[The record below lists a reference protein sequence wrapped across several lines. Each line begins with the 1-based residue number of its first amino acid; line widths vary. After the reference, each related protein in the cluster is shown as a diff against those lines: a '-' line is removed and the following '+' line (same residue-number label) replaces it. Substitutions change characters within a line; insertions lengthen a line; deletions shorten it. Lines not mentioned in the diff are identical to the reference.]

1 MRQGKNRRG
10 GEVVPMGIGVVLLVL
25 MLLPVA
31 GSRAADAA
39 SGSSGTPAFREIQ
52 SPTALK
58 TIEEVT
64 GRVVT
69 LRGLSLKTPLKSGYL
84 DSALL
89 KSLIEKSFEKSLPP
103 AERIGFEQFLKSL
116 EVIPQDLDLVKMIQS
131 LLDEQ
136 VGGLYD
142 PESKRLF
149 VREGFDI
156 EGSALAR
163 TILAHEICHALQ
175 DQTYDL
181 RKMGIESQ
189 ENDDLALSISTLAEG
204 DATLLMNEY
213 VVAHEVGNFLR
224 DLPQALL
231 MDQSALNNAPHFFRQ
246 QLLFPYIQGQAFL
259 QTALKRG
266 AGERVRLFTSPPGST
281 EEVLHPEKYFGTRE
295 TAPPL
300 ALLDK
305 EGKGAWK
312 PGIPQAPEGF
322 KRLRVNTMGEFGIR
336 ALLEDRLGAGIAG
349 DAAAGWGN
357 DAYAVYGRDQKA
369 WWFCW
374 ETAWDT
380 DSDAKEFQQAMVTYW
395 RSLAGQRDLGDL
407 QAPSQTF
414 SVKGCKV
421 SVERVGKRLVMVW
434 GKD

>member
-1 MRQGKNRRG
+1 
-10 GEVVPMGIGVVLLVL
+10 MGIGVVLLVL
-25 MLLPVA
+25 MLLPVG

-39 SGSSGTPAFREIQ
+39 SGSPETPAFREIQ
-52 SPTALK
+52 SPAALK

-64 GRVVT
+64 GRVVA
-69 LRGLSLKTPLKSGYL
+69 LRGLPVKTPLKSGYL
-84 DSALL
+84 DSTLL
-89 KSLIEKSFEKSLPP
+89 KNLIEKSFEKSLPP

-116 EVIPQDLDLVKMIQS
+116 EVIPQDLDLVRMIQS

-181 RKMGIESQ
+181 RKMGIESPD
-189 ENDDLALSISTLAEG
+189 NDDLALSISTLAEG

-231 MDQSALNNAPHFFRQ
+231 MDQSALNKAPHFFRQ
-246 QLLFPYIQGQAFL
+246 QLLFPYIQGQTFL

-295 TAPPL
+295 TPASL

-305 EGKGAWK
+305 EGKIAAGALK
-312 PGIPQAPEGF
+312 PGIPPAPDGF

-336 ALLEDRLGAGIAG
+336 TLFEDRLGAGIAG
-349 DAAAGWGN
+349 DVAAGWGN
-357 DAYAVYGRDQKA
+357 DAYAVYERDQKA

-380 DSDAKEFQQAMVTYW
+380 DSDAAEFQRALVTYW
-395 RSLAGQRDLGDL
+395 RSLAAQRDLGDL
-407 QAPSQTF
+407 QAASQTF
-414 SVKGCKV
+414 TVKGCKV
-421 SVERVGKRLVMVW
+421 TVERVGKRLVMVW

>member
-1 MRQGKNRRG
+1 MNRTFAPLFSVFFGSALFVAILLSTG
-10 GEVVPMGIGVVLLVL
+10 GICAEEKSTGPAAVP
-25 MLLPVA
+25 P
-31 GSRAADAA
+31 
-39 SGSSGTPAFREIQ
+39 FREIQ

-58 TIEEVT
+58 TIAEVT
-64 GRVVT
+64 ARVSS
-69 LRGLSLKTPLKSGYL
+69 LRGLVCKTPLKSGYL

-89 KSLIEKSFEKSLPP
+89 KNLIEKSFEKSLPP

-116 EVIPQDLDLVKMIQS
+116 EVIPQDLDLIQMIQS

-163 TILAHEICHALQ
+163 AILAHEICHALQ

-181 RKMGIESQ
+181 RKMGIESPD
-189 ENDDLALSISTLAEG
+189 NDDLALSVSTIAEG
-204 DATLLMNEY
+204 DAMLLLGEY
-213 VVAHEVGNFLR
+213 VVAHEVGGFLR

-246 QLLFPYIQGQAFL
+246 QLLFPYIQGQAFV
-259 QTALKRG
+259 QMAVNRG
-266 AGERVRLFTSPPGST
+266 KDGRSRLFTDPPRST
-281 EEVLHPEKYFGTRE
+281 EEVLHSEKYFGTRE
-295 TAPPL
+295 APAPL

-305 EGKGAWK
+305 EGKIAEGALK
-312 PGIPQAPEGF
+312 PGIPPAPDGF
-322 KRLRVNTMGEFGIR
+322 ERLRVNTLGEFGIR
-336 ALLEDRLGAGIAG
+336 ALLEDRLGAGVASE
-349 DAAAGWGN
+349 AAAGWGN

-380 DSDAKEFQQAMVTYW
+380 GRDAAEFQGALVTYW
-395 RSLAGQRDLGDL
+395 RSVAGQRDLGDL
-407 QAPSQTF
+407 RASSQTF
-414 SVKGCKV
+414 SAKGWKV
-421 SVERVGKRLVMVW
+421 RIERVDKRLLMVW